1 MGSPLLCQNRAPYRG
16 FAAARAAGA
25 SRRACVFPLQY
36 RYNAQHK
43 TVNYL
48 TILMQNHGP
57 EDIDKSALLR
67 SSWLSDLPEE
77 ILQSAFACASVRT
90 YNDGALIHA
99 RGAEADGFYTIASG
113 AVRFTRAT
121 ADGHASIIAVLDAP
135 NCFGEISLFDGLP
148 RSHDAH
154 AAGQTVLLF
163 HSRTDFRK
171 LLASHPQIGE
181 RFLRVLSMRLRAT
194 FDMVEE
200 AAVAPLSQ
208 RLARRLLEL
217 AHIKPSALNADVD
230 ARGRDVPLT
239 QEDLGHLLGKSRQS
253 ISKILHGWE
262 QKGLI
267 QTKYGRISIKQ
278 PQALSA
284 LAYPDQT
291 QRSARSSLSSVR
303 EQSDPAGNSSFK
315 EAS

>member
-1 MGSPLLCQNRAPYRG
+1 ML
-16 FAAARAAGA
+16 AAGH
-25 SRRACVFPLQY
+25 RAGMACNTALFLLQY
-36 RYNAQHK
+36 RYNAPHK

-48 TILMQNHGP
+48 TILMQNHGTD
-57 EDIDKSALLR
+57 DIDKGALLR
-67 SSWLSDLPEE
+67 ASWLSDFPDE
-77 ILQSAFACASVRT
+77 ILQAAAGCAAVRAF
-90 YNDGALIHA
+90 NDGALIHA
-99 RGAEADGFYTIASG
+99 RGAEGDGFYTISSG

-121 ADGHASIIAVLDAP
+121 ADGHASIIAVLGAP

-154 AAGQTVLLF
+154 AAGHAMLLF
-163 HSRTDFRK
+163 HSRTDFKK
-171 LLASHPQIGE
+171 LLASYPQIYE
-181 RFLRVLSMRLRAT
+181 RFLKVLSMRLRAT

-217 AHIKPSALNADVD
+217 AHIKPSALNADID
-230 ARGRDVPLT
+230 ARGREVPLT

-262 QKGLI
+262 EKGLI

-278 PQALSA
+278 PQSLSV
-284 LAYPDQT
+284 LAYPEHI
-291 QRSARSSLSSVR
+291 QRSATSSMR
-303 EQSDPAGNSSFK
+303 ERTDRTGNPSLK